1 MEPAPEGTESPP
13 GTSPEAPTEARP
25 QITPGQKKWAVIGS
39 IAVFAVIIIAAVF
52 FPGLLAKSQQGEGYP
67 ISGTPLATTIAAPA
81 DWTPGTP
88 VPTALEN
95 TTPSQTST
103 PTPSG
108 PPGFT
113 ITISP
118 VAATGAKGETVI
130 YHMTIEAQNGFSENI
145 SMQLDATALFVIR
158 RTVDLGVQQP
168 PYPKAIDY
176 PFPIPADWPSGV
188 TIDGVVRS
196 TGGGITREDRLS
208 LTVK

>member
-1 MEPAPEGTESPP
+1 MEPPPENAESPP
-13 GTSPEAPTEARP
+13 GTSPEAPPETGP
-25 QITPGQKKWAVIGS
+25 QSTPDRKKWAFIGS
-39 IAVFAVIIIAAVF
+39 IAVFAVIVIAAVF
-52 FPGLLAKSQQGEGYP
+52 FPGLLAKPQQGEGYP
-67 ISGTPLATTIAAPA
+67 ISGTPLATTIAEPA
-81 DWTPGTP
+81 EWTPGTA
-88 VPTALEN
+88 VTSALEN
-95 TTPSQTST
+95 TT

-113 ITISP
+113 VTISP
-118 VAATGAKGETVI
+118 TAATGAKGETVI

-158 RTVDLGVQQP
+158 RTVDLGVQEP
-168 PYPKAIDY
+168 PYPKTIDY

-188 TIDGVVRS
+188 TIDGVVTS